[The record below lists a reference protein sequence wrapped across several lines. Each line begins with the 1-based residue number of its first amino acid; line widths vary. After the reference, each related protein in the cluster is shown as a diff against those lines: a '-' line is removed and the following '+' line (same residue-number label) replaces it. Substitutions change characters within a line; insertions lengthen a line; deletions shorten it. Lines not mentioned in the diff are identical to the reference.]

1 MKQLLN
7 HLITKATKILNQVQN
22 SKATILSIMI
32 LLIVQ
37 SQLVAQSMIDKLKS
51 GQSESEEVASEGVD
65 AFLGYVDI
73 FVAVLFVFWIV
84 QAFRNSR
91 ANSDDDSG
99 EGFSIIK
106 WGSWR
111 AGVIIFY
118 TIARVAII
126 PNIF

>member
-1 MKQLLN
+1 MKQLF
-7 HLITKATKILNQVQN
+7 KFILTAVKRISNQVPN
-22 SKATILSIMI
+22 LKSSVFTLLAII
-32 LLIVQ
+32 LLQFNAIGQ
-37 SQLVAQSMIDKLKS
+37 SLVDKLKS
-51 GQSESEEVASEGVD
+51 GQSDASDVAEEGVD

-73 FVAVLFVFWIV
+73 FAGVLLVFWIV
-84 QAFRNSR
+84 QAFRQSR
-91 ANSDDDSG
+91 ANTDDDSG

-118 TIARVAII
+118 AIARAAII